1 MSFKTK
7 TILLLITLSLI
18 PYVITM
24 IILGKAYRSDYES
37 RLKSDMNHQLL
48 ITTDRLDQSLE
59 ILENDLR
66 FIASLDIMN
75 DVLTDDLDRRI
86 FKLLS
91 MKKEDMDLIGSFDV
105 INTES
110 IIVASSDTERIGKAS
125 DGENFMRIPLFSTF
139 DQSLL
144 GGLLV
149 NYDLVNLS
157 RLFSNDTHLRYSL
170 YDKSLTSGEVTY
182 PNNQL
187 IVKRTLQNRPELTVL
202 LEQDYDFAFAVLD
215 KLASSFYMTLIIGTL
230 LITAV
235 AYATANYILKPIL
248 LLSNTANT
256 ITRTQDYSKRVTIE
270 RTDEIGQ
277 LSLAFNSMIS
287 GMQQM
292 LVRLNEESENRI
304 KLAEEKNRSEMLQN
318 LSTKLSKY
326 LSPQVFNSIFSGERD
341 VTLSSSRKKLTIF
354 FSDIVDFTGTTDK
367 MESEDLTQL
376 LNHYLREMTD
386 IALKYGATIDKYIGD
401 AIMIFFGDPDSQG
414 LKEDAK
420 LCVEMAISMQNR
432 VRELQSEWQAN
443 GYIKPFSIR
452 AGIHTGY
459 CTVGNFGTENRMDYT
474 IVGSAVNLASRI
486 ESNAEPG
493 NVFISE
499 DTFLLVRDT
508 FDCCPAT
515 SVTPKGFSLP
525 VKLFKVKMEDD
536 AQILSINEDGL
547 QLIIDKARITEETRK
562 QLRGVIDNMI

>member
-170 YDKSLTSGEVTY
+170 YDTSLTSGEVTY
-182 PNNQL
+182 PENQL